1 MKLWIGKDW
10 MRSLRQKAFTKS
22 KMTKT
27 TILGAAE
34 SGIGAALLAQQLGH
48 EVFVSDF
55 GKIKDTY
62 REELEKNKLPYE
74 EGQHTEKRIFE
85 SDEVI
90 KSPGIPDS
98 APIVQ
103 ALEAKGIPV
112 ISEIEF
118 ASRHTNAKII
128 AITGSNGK
136 TTTTNLTYQ
145 LLKIAGLNV
154 GMAGNVGISFARSI
168 NEQQYYDYYVLELS
182 SFQLDGIKK
191 FRPDIAV
198 LLNITPDHLDRYDNQ
213 MSNYARSKFRIA
225 MNQTFEDLLI
235 LNYDLG
241 VNYEDFDISGED
253 LDRLE
258 ARRSFV
264 RMEFPDKSKIKVNQV
279 SFDLS
284 HSPLRGPHNQFNATC
299 AVQIAKELGIN
310 DTDIQKG
317 LNAFK
322 NDPHRLESVGKIN
335 GVEYINDS
343 KATNVDSTYYALKAM
358 SQPTVL
364 IMGGTD
370 KGNDYRPLIELAEE
384 KVKALICL
392 GVDNEKLI
400 EFFSP
405 IIKNIEEAKGAMEA
419 VQRASVYAEDGDA
432 VLLSPACAS
441 FDLFE
446 NYKDRGDKFKEAVA
460 FINS

>member
-1 MKLWIGKDW
+1 
-10 MRSLRQKAFTKS
+10 
-22 KMTKT
+22 MTKT

-48 EVFVSDF
+48 QVFVSDF
-55 GKIKDTY
+55 GKIKAAY
-62 REELEKNKLPYE
+62 KAELEKYKLPYE
-74 EGQHTEKRIFE
+74 EGQHTEKRILE
-85 SDEVI
+85 SDEVV
-90 KSPGIPDS
+90 KSPGIPDT

-145 LLKIAGLNV
+145 LLKTGGLNV

-168 NEQQYYDYYVLELS
+168 YEQQHFDYYVLELS

-198 LLNITPDHLDRYDNQ
+198 LLNITPDHLDRYDYQ
-213 MSNYARSKFRIA
+213 MSLYARSKFRIA
-225 MNQTFEDLLI
+225 MNQTFDDLLI

-264 RMEFPDKSKIKVNQV
+264 KMEFADKDKIDVNGIA
-279 SFDLS
+279 FDLS
-284 HSPLRGPHNQFNATC
+284 HSTLRGPHNQFNATC
-299 AVQIAKELGIN
+299 AVQVSKELGIT

-317 LNAFK
+317 INTFK
-322 NDPHRLESVGKIN
+322 NDPHRLESIGKIKD
-335 GVEYINDS
+335 VEYINDS

-370 KGNDYRPLIELAEE
+370 KGNDYTPLVELAEE

-405 IIKNIEEAKGAMEA
+405 IIKNIEEAGGAMEA
-419 VQRASVYAEDGDA
+419 VQRASVYAEKGDV

-446 NYKDRGDKFKEAVA
+446 NYKDRGDKFKEAVK

>member
-1 MKLWIGKDW
+1 MK
-10 MRSLRQKAFTKS
+10 
-22 KMTKT
+22 KT

-48 EVFVSDF
+48 EVFVSDY
-55 GKIKDTY
+55 GKIKEIY

-90 KSPGIPDS
+90 KSPGIPDTAS
-98 APIVQ
+98 IVQ
-103 ALEAKGIPV
+103 SLEAKGIPV

-118 ASRHTNAKII
+118 ASRHMNAKII

-145 LLKIAGLNV
+145 LLKIGGLNV

-168 NEQQYYDYYVLELS
+168 YEQRHFDYYVLELS
-182 SFQLDGIKK
+182 SFQLDGIIK
-191 FRPDIAV
+191 FRPNIAV
-198 LLNITPDHLDRYDNQ
+198 LLNITPDHLDRYDYK

-225 MNQTFEDLLI
+225 MNQKFDDLLI

-264 RMEFPDKSKIKVNQV
+264 KMEFAEKDKIKVNNV
-279 SFDLS
+279 IFDLAN
-284 HSPLRGPHNQFNATC
+284 SPLRGPHNQFNATC

-322 NDPHRLESVGKIN
+322 NDPHRLESLGKIKD
-335 GVEYINDS
+335 VEYINDS
-343 KATNVDSTYYALKAM
+343 KATNVDSTLYALKAM

-370 KGNDYRPLIELAEE
+370 KGNDYTPLIELVEE

-392 GVDNEKLI
+392 GDDNEKLI

-405 IIKNIEEAKGAMEA
+405 FIKNIEEVKSAKEA
-419 VQRASVYAEDGDA
+419 VQRASVYAEKGDV

-446 NYKDRGDKFKEAVA
+446 NYKDRGDKFKEAVK

>member
-1 MKLWIGKDW
+1 MSKFE
-10 MRSLRQKAFTKS
+10 SLLANYTFQS

-48 EVFVSDF
+48 QVFVSDF
-55 GKIKDTY
+55 GKIK
-62 REELEKNKLPYE
+62 EAFKAELEENDLPYE
-74 EGQHTEKRIFE
+74 EGQHTEKRILE
-85 SDEVI
+85 SDEVV
-90 KSPGIPDS
+90 KSPGIPDT
-98 APIVQ
+98 APIVL

-136 TTTTNLTYQ
+136 TTTTKLTYE
-145 LLKIAGLNV
+145 LLKAGGLKV
-154 GMAGNVGISFARSI
+154 GMAGNIGISFARSI
-168 NEQQYYDYYVLELS
+168 YEQQYFDYYVLELS
-182 SFQLDGIKK
+182 SFQLDGINK

-198 LLNITPDHLDRYDNQ
+198 LLNITPDHLDRYDYEI
-213 MSNYARSKFRIA
+213 SKYARSKFRIA
-225 MNQTFEDLLI
+225 MNQTFDDLFI

-241 VNYEDFDISGED
+241 VDYEDFDISGED

-258 ARRSFV
+258 ARRIFV
-264 RMEFPDKSKIKVNQV
+264 RMKFPDKGKIKVNDV
-279 SFDLS
+279 AFDLS
-284 HSPLRGPHNQFNATC
+284 NSSLRGPHNQFNATC
-299 AVQIAKELGIN
+299 AVQIAKDLGIT

-317 LNAFK
+317 LNSFK
-322 NDPHRLESVGKIN
+322 NDPHRLESVAKVN

-343 KATNVDSTYYALKAM
+343 KATNVDSAYFGLKAM
-358 SQPTVL
+358 TQPVVL
-364 IMGGTD
+364 IMGGID
-370 KGNDYRPLIELAEE
+370 KGNDYTLLTELVEE

-392 GVDNEKLI
+392 GADNEKLI

-405 IIKNIEEAKGAMEA
+405 IVKNIEEASGAIEA
-419 VQRASVYAEDGDA
+419 VQRASVYAEEGDV
-432 VLLSPACAS
+432 VLLSPACSS

-446 NYKDRGDKFKEAVA
+446 NYKARGDKFKEAVK

>member
-1 MKLWIGKDW
+1 
-10 MRSLRQKAFTKS
+10 
-22 KMTKT
+22 MTKT

-48 EVFVSDF
+48 QVFVSDF
-55 GKIKDTY
+55 SKIKEAY
-62 REELEKNKLPYE
+62 KAELEKNNLSYE
-74 EGQHTEKRIFE
+74 EGQHTEKRILE
-85 SDEVI
+85 SDEVV
-90 KSPGIPDS
+90 KSPGIPDT

-145 LLKIAGLNV
+145 LLKTGGLNV

-168 NEQQYYDYYVLELS
+168 YEQDHYDYYVLELS
-182 SFQLDGIKK
+182 SFQLDGIEK
-191 FRPDIAV
+191 FRPHIAV
-198 LLNITPDHLDRYDNQ
+198 LLNITPDHLDRYDYE

-225 MNQTFEDLLI
+225 MNQTFDDLLI

-264 RMEFPDKSKIKVNQV
+264 RMDFPDKGKIKVNDV
-279 SFDLS
+279 AFDLS
-284 HSPLRGPHNQFNATC
+284 NSTLRGPHNQFNATC
-299 AVQIAKELGIN
+299 AVQIAKELGIT

-317 LNAFK
+317 LNTFK
-322 NDPHRLESVGKIN
+322 NDPHRLESVAKVN

-343 KATNVDSTYYALKAM
+343 KATNVDSTFYALKAM
-358 SQPTVL
+358 LQPTVL

-370 KGNDYRPLIELAEE
+370 KGNDYTPLIELVEE

-405 IIKNIEEAKGAMEA
+405 IIKNIEEASGAMEA
-419 VQRASVYAEDGDA
+419 VQRASVYAEEGDV

-446 NYKDRGDKFKEAVA
+446 NYKDRGEKFKAAVE
-460 FINS
+460 FISS